1 MRDVDARDTLVPLL
15 RLDSFDHTELFRT
28 FQRAFQQSFPV
39 VPKLVARPAD
49 LDEILRDAVPLSLL
63 IVALHLKLVTQ
74 QHYLAC
80 VRGDESLE
88 PSFVRVLKE
97 HWAMECGRTSSP
109 SSALAIQQALGAAL
123 PGRVPAA
130 LRDYRRIMFTSD
142 DVLRR
147 QSELD
152 VETLEAVR
160 DARLSAADRG
170 SVVDAQFAAFRKTF
184 ITFGI
189 VNAAFVYAMR
199 SLGPTAPAMLA
210 GAGLGAVVALR
221 STAAVFEQH
230 RRGRAPAGSHP
241 DRACG
246 GAAHRDKPHHTCAS
260 KRCGADPRIPSFRG
274 LTDRPLARAVSTAVY
289 ARPRTRLAADAARN
303 LQRHRAM
310 TERRVLAVDDE
321 QETCDLLKMSLEREG
336 FAVTTCTSA
345 EAALELVGAVDFDL
359 VITDLS
365 MPEMGGLEL
374 CERVLGTRPNVPV
387 VVITGQGSL
396 ETAIGAMRVG
406 AYDFITKPVDPKLLA
421 VAATRAIRHK
431 GLSDEVKRLRTEVAI
446 DEITIPSVVGSSA
459 TMRRVFTLVQRV
471 ADSEAGVLI
480 HGETGTGKELVARAI
495 HDQGRRKDGPF
506 VAINCAAVPA
516 SLIESELF
524 GHERGAFTDAK
535 VQRTGLF
542 VQADGGTLFLDEIGE
557 LPLEVQ
563 PKLLRALQ
571 ERKVRPVGSNRE
583 IPFDAR
589 VIAATNRV
597 LEDEVYERR
606 FREDLFYRINVVKI
620 DVPPL
625 RERGGDVLH
634 LARHFLKIYAERH
647 GKHEMDLSPAAAE
660 KLISYSWPG
669 NVRELENCLDGAVAL
684 ARSSRIE
691 IDDLPE
697 KVKSFRPERFVV
709 SANQPEEI
717 VTIDE
722 LERRYILRVLSLVGG
737 NKSRAAQVLGFDR
750 RTLYRKLERYQN
762 GAATSTGGESAP
774 ARL

>member
-1 MRDVDARDTLVPLL
+1 M
-15 RLDSFDHTELFRT
+15 SE
-28 FQRAFQQSFPV
+28 
-39 VPKLVARPAD
+39 
-49 LDEILRDAVPLSLL
+49 
-63 IVALHLKLVTQ
+63 
-74 QHYLAC
+74 
-80 VRGDESLE
+80 
-88 PSFVRVLKE
+88 
-97 HWAMECGRTSSP
+97 
-109 SSALAIQQALGAAL
+109 
-123 PGRVPAA
+123 
-130 LRDYRRIMFTSD
+130 RRI
-142 DVLRR
+142 
-147 QSELD
+147 
-152 VETLEAVR
+152 
-160 DARLSAADRG
+160 
-170 SVVDAQFAAFRKTF
+170 
-184 ITFGI
+184 
-189 VNAAFVYAMR
+189 
-199 SLGPTAPAMLA
+199 
-210 GAGLGAVVALR
+210 
-221 STAAVFEQH
+221 
-230 RRGRAPAGSHP
+230 
-241 DRACG
+241 
-246 GAAHRDKPHHTCAS
+246 
-260 KRCGADPRIPSFRG
+260 
-274 LTDRPLARAVSTAVY
+274 
-289 ARPRTRLAADAARN
+289 
-303 LQRHRAM
+303 
-310 TERRVLAVDDE
+310 LAVDDE
-321 QETCDLLKMSLEREG
+321 QETCDLLKLSLERDG
-336 FAVTTCTSA
+336 FEVTTCTSA
-345 EAALELVGAVDFDL
+345 ETALELVGAVDFDL

-387 VVITGQGSL
+387 LVITGQGSL

-421 VAATRAIRHK
+421 VAAQRALRHK
-431 GLSDEVKRLRTEVAI
+431 GLADEVKRLRTEVEI
-446 DEITIPSVVGSSA
+446 DDVSIPAVVGSSA
-459 TMRRVFTLVQRV
+459 SMRRVVTLVQRV

-495 HDQGRRKDGPF
+495 HDRGRRKSGPF

-542 VQADGGTLFLDEIGE
+542 VQADAGTLFLDEIGE
-557 LPLEVQ
+557 LPIEVQ

-647 GKHEMDLSPAAAE
+647 GKHGEMDLSPPAAE

-697 KVKSFRPERFVV
+697 KVKTFRPERFVV

-762 GAATSTGGESAP
+762 GATLAPAEGAP

>member
-1 MRDVDARDTLVPLL
+1 
-15 RLDSFDHTELFRT
+15 
-28 FQRAFQQSFPV
+28 
-39 VPKLVARPAD
+39 
-49 LDEILRDAVPLSLL
+49 
-63 IVALHLKLVTQ
+63 
-74 QHYLAC
+74 
-80 VRGDESLE
+80 
-88 PSFVRVLKE
+88 
-97 HWAMECGRTSSP
+97 
-109 SSALAIQQALGAAL
+109 
-123 PGRVPAA
+123 
-130 LRDYRRIMFTSD
+130 
-142 DVLRR
+142 
-147 QSELD
+147 
-152 VETLEAVR
+152 
-160 DARLSAADRG
+160 
-170 SVVDAQFAAFRKTF
+170 
-184 ITFGI
+184 
-189 VNAAFVYAMR
+189 
-199 SLGPTAPAMLA
+199 
-210 GAGLGAVVALR
+210 
-221 STAAVFEQH
+221 
-230 RRGRAPAGSHP
+230 
-241 DRACG
+241 
-246 GAAHRDKPHHTCAS
+246 
-260 KRCGADPRIPSFRG
+260 
-274 LTDRPLARAVSTAVY
+274 
-289 ARPRTRLAADAARN
+289 
-303 LQRHRAM
+303 M

-421 VAATRAIRHK
+421 VAATRAFRHK

-446 DEITIPSVVGSSA
+446 DDISIPSVVGSSA
-459 TMRRVFTLVQRV
+459 SMRRVFTLVQRV

-495 HDQGRRKDGPF
+495 HDRGKRKDGPF

-589 VIAATNRV
+589 IIAATNRV

-634 LARHFLKIYAERH
+634 LARHFLQIYAERH
-647 GKHEMDLSPAAAE
+647 GKHEIDLSPAAAE

-669 NVRELENCLDGAVAL
+669 NVRELENCIDGAVAL

-762 GAATSTGGESAP
+762 GAAATASGESAP
-774 ARL
+774 SRL